1 MNRHIDTQ
9 AGTEMNV
16 QSLGQQTMKA
26 QMAFTAAIATVC
38 FVVMMALSSVVRA
51 DSGADIVWT
60 ASKVEGSVNYR
71 EGGHPDTRWVPLRV
85 GALLSSLAELKTG
98 SNGRAEL
105 SFEGSTIVAAP
116 NSEFHLPGPT
126 PRNAVYR
133 VSQKVGTFLYKIKH
147 ATRDKFEVQT
157 PYLTTIIKG
166 TIFTVLAGPSGSG
179 GAFVRPG
186 ETARVAG
193 AQRGKVTI
201 QGANR
206 KSGSSNAPKNDQR
219 SDASGSSNGASKV
232 NSESNSGQRRG
243 KPVKIVFR
251 STAPQVASLGGNGP
265 VNTNNRGR
273 KATVED
279 NQSKGQDRGNVGG
292 AANKLSGN
300 GNGNSGSSASGGGNG
315 GGASAGLGG
324 GSSSNGGGN
333 GNSNA
338 GNPNPSKGKKS

>member
-9 AGTEMNV
+9 AGTETSV
-16 QSLGQQTMKA
+16 QRLGQQTLKA
-26 QMAFTAAIATVC
+26 QMAFTAVVATVC
-38 FVVMMALSSVVRA
+38 FVVMMALSSTIRA
-51 DSGADIVWT
+51 DTGADIVWT
-60 ASKVEGSVNYR
+60 ATKVEGSVNYR

-98 SNGRAEL
+98 GNGRAEL

-166 TIFTVLAGPSGSG
+166 TIFTVLAGPSGSSVHVTEGAVFVQPSTGSG
-179 GAFVRPG
+179 GAFVRQG
-186 ETARVAG
+186 ETARVTG
-193 AQRGKVTI
+193 GQRDKVTI

-219 SDASGSSNGASKV
+219 SDASGSSNGL
-232 NSESNSGQRRG
+232 
-243 KPVKIVFR
+243 
-251 STAPQVASLGGNGP
+251 SLIHI
-265 VNTNNRGR
+265 
-273 KATVED
+273 
-279 NQSKGQDRGNVGG
+279 
-292 AANKLSGN
+292 
-300 GNGNSGSSASGGGNG
+300 
-315 GGASAGLGG
+315 
-324 GSSSNGGGN
+324 
-333 GNSNA
+333 
-338 GNPNPSKGKKS
+338 